1 MTPPTRLFRQEVVEF
16 EQHRR
21 EWGGIV
27 LLQPISTKIFSWSLT
42 VAIAVIISFL
52 SLAQYARKESVSG
65 YLTPSG
71 GTAKIFTPQV
81 GTIRDVH
88 VKEGEV
94 VQSGQILLT
103 IDTAQ
108 VSLDGQDVNTSI
120 ATNLEQQKKL
130 LGAQVVAEEQRF
142 ASEQDRLNASIR
154 ALEVQL
160 SRLNMALR
168 IQGERIEL
176 AKDFVASAAQL
187 SAKGYTAEVEV
198 KRRQQIVL
206 EQEQTLNALYQD
218 QSARQSQLTE
228 ARFTLVQLP
237 TLMAQKV
244 QSLRNDLSAVEQRI
258 AEINSRRAYVI
269 RSPVAGIVSTLQ
281 ATTGQATDPRRLQLE
296 IVPANSILQAELF
309 IPTRAVGLVQAGQEV
324 RLLYEAFPYQKFG
337 TYTGKIVKLSQT
349 VLRGTDAA
357 GPVDLKEPSYKATV
371 ALARTTV
378 DAGTKTVP
386 LQADMLLSATII
398 LEKRSI
404 LAWLFD
410 PLFTVG
416 NIVDLEA
423 MQKTFSGWTSSI
435 IDLFYRTERYLREA
449 AGSAGPQRETGRPE
463 LRRI

>member
-1 MTPPTRLFRQEVVEF
+1 MTPSTKLFRQEVVEF
-16 EQHRR
+16 ENQRR

-27 LLQPISTKIFSWSLT
+27 LLQPISTKIFSWSLILASVSIVT
-42 VAIAVIISFL
+42 FL
-52 SLAQYARKESVSG
+52 SLAQYARKESVVG
-65 YLTPSG
+65 YLTPST

-81 GTIRDVH
+81 GTIQEVH
-88 VKEGEV
+88 VREGEA
-94 VQSGQILLT
+94 VQAGQILLT

-130 LGAQVVAEEQRF
+130 LGAQVVAEEQRV
-142 ASEQDRLNASIR
+142 ASEQERLTASIR
-154 ALEVQL
+154 ALEGQMV
-160 SRLNMALR
+160 RLNAAIK

-176 AKDFVASAAQL
+176 SKDFVASAAQL

-206 EQEQTLNALYQD
+206 EQEQTLNSLYQD

-228 ARFTLVQLP
+228 TRFALIQLP

-244 QSLRNDLSAVEQRI
+244 QTLRNDLSAAEQRI

-281 ATTGQATDPRRLQLE
+281 ATPGQATDPRRLQLE
-296 IVPANSILQAELF
+296 IVPANSVLQAELF
-309 IPTRAVGLVQAGQEV
+309 IPTRAVGLVQTGQEV

-337 TYTGKIVKLSQT
+337 TYRGKIVKLSQT
-349 VLRGTDAA
+349 VLRGSDAA
-357 GPVDLKEPSYKATV
+357 GPVELKEPSYKATV

-398 LEKRSI
+398 LEKRSV

-410 PLFTVG
+410 PLFSAGNVVDIETV
-416 NIVDLEA
+416 
-423 MQKTFSGWTSSI
+423 QKTWSGWTSTI
-435 IDLFYRTERYLREA
+435 FDLFDQAERYLREA
-449 AGSAGPQRETGRPE
+449 AGPADPRRDARGSEP
-463 LRRI
+463 RRI